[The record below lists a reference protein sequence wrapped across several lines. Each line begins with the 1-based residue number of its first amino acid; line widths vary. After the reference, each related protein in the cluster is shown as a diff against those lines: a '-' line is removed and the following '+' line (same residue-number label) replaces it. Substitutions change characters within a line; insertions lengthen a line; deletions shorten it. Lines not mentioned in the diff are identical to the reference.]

1 MAVIKHVPPRL
12 PKKSGCIVK
21 TTDKFIAP
29 KFGRF
34 TESHYL
40 CTTNTGEIVRNL
52 TMDGVHDMRGDYI
65 VFTMGN
71 KYGLMNTDGEMLI
84 KPSFDWLATN
94 GAIIMANND
103 GTQQYHLFDQNGQE
117 IKTLDGTEV
126 SIFGRYVI
134 GHDQCFRL
142 VNDDIGALYDEYG
155 QQMATDADTEGFT
168 QMTGGVSNYAT
179 SDKANAN

>member
-21 TTDKFIAP
+21 TTDIFIAP

-71 KYGLMNTDGEMLI
+71 KYGMMNTDGEMLI
-84 KPSFDWLATN
+84 KPSFDWVATSGGIILASIDKA
-94 GAIIMANND
+94 G
-103 GTQQYHLFDQNGQE
+103 QYLIFDQNAQE
-117 IKTLDGTEV
+117 VKTLEGTEATV
-126 SIFGRYVI
+126 FGGFVI
-134 GHDQCFRL
+134 GHDKRFRL
-142 VNDDIGALYDEYG
+142 VQDNTDRLYDENG
-155 QQMATDADTEGFT
+155 QQIATDADTEGFT
-168 QMTGGVSNYAT
+168 QMEGNLAAYAT
-179 SDKANAN
+179 SDKATAN